1 MDRRCP
7 MTEEELEQLIEQ
19 KKAQAKVIKFDRT
32 EDEFMEDLIKK
43 ILNILDHKSKQ
54 QKTD

>member
-1 MDRRCP
+1 
-7 MTEEELEQLIEQ
+7 MTEKELDELIEQ
-19 KKAQAKVIKFDRT
+19 KKAQVKVIKFDRT
-32 EDEFMEDLIKK
+32 EDEFMEDFIKK